1 MGFMDL
7 GHGLAAVH
15 ARHVHVKQNNV
26 RIQLFDKLDAFQTVA
41 GLADHLEVRL
51 PLKKGLDTAAKQRV
65 VIDQNNADALSHF
78 FNPESGSDSN
88 AARRGC
94 LANSE
99 SNNF

>member
-41 GLADHLEVRL
+41 GLAITS
-51 PLKKGLDTAAKQRV
+51 K
-65 VIDQNNADALSHF
+65 S
-78 FNPESGSDSN
+78 
-88 AARRGC
+88 GC
-94 LANSE
+94 L
-99 SNNF
+99 